1 MYINTPTW
9 VGLGAVSRVR
19 LPLPGT
25 TTSGSGNTSKATI
38 RMPVFP
44 KIIVETS
51 PSCNLRQGLQWLLE
65 EIKPVHPDLEAA
77 LEIPTSIGLRRNG
90 YQFPHSDIAKAKSS
104 LFAAFRAARIPL
116 VGCPGK
122 GKMYIDSGYERPI
135 RFEYYGNARE
145 ISASEIT
152 EAGLAGFDFH
162 LNRLYKITEYDD
174 HFVPL
179 AGWECVDLVM
189 PTEKL
194 FRNYPPRINDLFD
207 ELEELPPIDLT
218 GMADTRR
225 ERLVSLGPETGVDVA
240 PIARTKLLNPRENPI
255 VAENVTTGN
264 HENSNKSRVALPP
277 YLQFAEFVFERLGP
291 DTIANLK
298 KDDLQATIKELWWE
312 TLGPSS
318 EALVA
323 YMAMMLRLPEA
334 KRGGAKAQKKSGR

>member
-1 MYINTPTW
+1 M
-9 VGLGAVSRVR
+9 
-19 LPLPGT
+19 PG
-25 TTSGSGNTSKATI
+25 
-38 RMPVFP
+38 FP

-65 EIKPVHPDLEAA
+65 EIKPVHSDLEAA
-77 LEIPTSIGLRRNG
+77 LGIPTSIGLRRDG
-90 YQFPHSDIAKAKSS
+90 YSQFPHSDIAKAKSS

-116 VGCPGK
+116 VGRPGK
-122 GKMYIDSGYERPI
+122 GKMYIDSDCEHSI
-135 RFEYYGNARE
+135 RFEYYGNARK
-145 ISASEIT
+145 ISVSEIT
-152 EAGLAGFDFH
+152 EAGLDGFDFE
-162 LNRLYKITEYDD
+162 LNTLYHITEYDD

-179 AGWECVDLVM
+179 AGWEYVDLVM
-189 PTEKL
+189 PSEKM
-194 FRNYPPRINDLFD
+194 FRNYPPRINDLD

-225 ERLVSLGPETGVDVA
+225 ERLVSLGAETGVDVV
-240 PIARTKLLNPRENPI
+240 PIARTKLLNPRENRI
-255 VAENVTTGN
+255 VPENVTTGN
-264 HENSNKSRVALPP
+264 RENSNKSRVALPP
-277 YLQFAEFVFERLGP
+277 YLKFAVFVFERLGP

-334 KRGGAKAQKKSGR
+334 KRGGAKAQKKSGP

>member
-1 MYINTPTW
+1 MLS
-9 VGLGAVSRVR
+9 VGSS
-19 LPLPGT
+19 
-25 TTSGSGNTSKATI
+25 TSTRHDTLQIGKYVGGNNSHA
-38 RMPVFP
+38 RFP

-51 PSCNLRQGLQWLLE
+51 PLSNLRQGLQWLLR
-65 EIKPVHPDLEAA
+65 EIRPVHPDLEAA
-77 LEIPTSIGLRRNG
+77 LQISTSIE
-90 YQFPHSDIAKAKSS
+90 PHYDIAKARSS
-104 LFAAFRAARIPL
+104 IFAAFCATRIPL
-116 VGCPGK
+116 VGRPGK
-122 GKMYIDSGYERPI
+122 GEMYIDSDYDRPI
-135 RFEYYGNARE
+135 RFEYYGNARK
-145 ISASEIT
+145 ISVSEIT
-152 EAGLAGFDFH
+152 EAGLDGFDFQ
-162 LNRLYKITEYDD
+162 LNRLYHITEYDD

-179 AGWECVDLVM
+179 AGWEYVDLAM
-189 PTEKL
+189 PTEEL
-194 FRNYPPRINDLFD
+194 FRTFPPKRINDLFD

-225 ERLVSLGPETGVDVA
+225 ERLISVGAETGVDIA
-240 PIARTKLLNPRENPI
+240 PIARMELLNPRENRI
-255 VAENVTTGN
+255 VSENATTGN

-277 YLQFAEFVFERLGP
+277 YLQFAVFVFERLGP

>member
-1 MYINTPTW
+1 
-9 VGLGAVSRVR
+9 
-19 LPLPGT
+19 
-25 TTSGSGNTSKATI
+25 
-38 RMPVFP
+38 MPVFP

-65 EIKPVHPDLEAA
+65 EIKPVHPDVEAA
-77 LEIPTSIGLRRNG
+77 LEIPTSIGLRRDG
-90 YQFPHSDIAKAKSS
+90 YAQFPHSDIAKAKSS

-116 VGCPGK
+116 VGRPGK
-122 GKMYIDSGYERPI
+122 GKMYIDSDCEHSI
-135 RFEYYGNARE
+135 RFEYYGNARK
-145 ISASEIT
+145 ISVSEIT
-152 EAGLAGFDFH
+152 EAGLDGFDFE
-162 LNRLYKITEYDD
+162 LNTLYHITEYDD

-179 AGWECVDLVM
+179 TGWECIDLAM
-189 PTEKL
+189 PTEEL
-194 FRNYPPRINDLFD
+194 FRTFPPKRINDLFD

-225 ERLVSLGPETGVDVA
+225 ERLVSLGAETGVDVA
-240 PIARTKLLNPRENPI
+240 PISRTELNPRENRI
-255 VAENVTTGN
+255 VPGNATTGN
-264 HENSNKSRVALPP
+264 HENFNKSRVALPP
-277 YLQFAEFVFERLGP
+277 YLQFAEFVFERLGA

-334 KRGGAKAQKKSGR
+334 KRGGAKAQKKLGR

>member
-1 MYINTPTW
+1 
-9 VGLGAVSRVR
+9 
-19 LPLPGT
+19 
-25 TTSGSGNTSKATI
+25 
-38 RMPVFP
+38 MPVFP
-44 KIIVETS
+44 KIIVENS
-51 PSCNLRQGLQWLLE
+51 PSSNLRQGLQWLLE

-77 LEIPTSIGLRRNG
+77 LKIPTSIG
-90 YQFPHSDIAKAKSS
+90 PHYDIAKAKSS
-104 LFAAFRAARIPL
+104 IFAAFRATRIPL
-116 VGCPGK
+116 VGRPGK
-122 GKMYIDSGYERPI
+122 GKMYIDSDYERPI
-135 RFEYYGNARE
+135 RFEYYDKARE

-152 EAGLAGFDFH
+152 EAGLDGFDFH
-162 LNRLYKITEYDD
+162 VNRLCKITEYDD

-179 AGWECVDLVM
+179 AGWEYVDLVM
-189 PTEKL
+189 PSEKM
-194 FRNYPPRINDLFD
+194 FRNYPPRINDLD

-225 ERLVSLGPETGVDVA
+225 ERLVSLEAETGVDVA
-240 PIARTKLLNPRENPI
+240 PIARTKLSNPHENRI

-277 YLQFAEFVFERLGP
+277 YLQFAVFVFERLGP

-334 KRGGAKAQKKSGR
+334 KRGGAKAQKKSGP

>member
-1 MYINTPTW
+1 
-9 VGLGAVSRVR
+9 
-19 LPLPGT
+19 
-25 TTSGSGNTSKATI
+25 
-38 RMPVFP
+38 MPVFP

-77 LEIPTSIGLRRNG
+77 LGIPTSIEPRRDG
-90 YQFPHSDIAKAKSS
+90 YSKFTHSDIAKAKSS

-116 VGCPGK
+116 VGRPGK
-122 GKMYIDSGYERPI
+122 GKMYIDSDCEHSI

-145 ISASEIT
+145 ISVSEIT
-152 EAGLAGFDFH
+152 EAGLDGFDFE
-162 LNRLYKITEYDD
+162 LNTLYHITEYDD

-179 AGWECVDLVM
+179 TGWECIDLAM
-189 PTEKL
+189 PTEKM
-194 FRNYPPRINDLFD
+194 FRTYPSWINDPFD

-225 ERLVSLGPETGVDVA
+225 ERLISVGAETGVDIA
-240 PIARTKLLNPRENPI
+240 PIARMELLNPRENRI
-255 VAENVTTGN
+255 VSENVTTGI
-264 HENSNKSRVALPP
+264 HENSNKSRVTLPP
-277 YLQFAEFVFERLGP
+277 YVQFIVFVFERLGR